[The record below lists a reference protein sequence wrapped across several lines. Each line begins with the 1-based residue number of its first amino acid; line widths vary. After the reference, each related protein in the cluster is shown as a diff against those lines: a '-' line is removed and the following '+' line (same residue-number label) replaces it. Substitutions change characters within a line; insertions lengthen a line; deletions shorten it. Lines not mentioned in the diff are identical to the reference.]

1 MKPIGQRHPFSTIVP
16 LMLGILLFIA
26 RPVTAADP
34 QRVVALELSFVDA
47 LALVDIAPVGIAD
60 DNQPSKLI
68 PALRE
73 RIGDWQSVGSRSQ
86 PSLELIAELQPDL
99 IIADSSRHGEII
111 DDLQQL
117 APALL
122 LPSKGTTYE
131 QNLETLQQIG
141 DAVGRGKMMRERLAQ
156 HRQRMEQYRNKL
168 TGHKESVQFAI
179 ASDKGLWLHSGN
191 SYAGSLIEA
200 LGLHTPINNGNA
212 QPYIPTGLE
221 QLLKVNPDWLL
232 VGRYSEHTLLDK
244 WQQMPLFSLLT
255 AHQEQRIVD
264 VSSTLWSLS
273 RGVIAAE
280 QMAEQLDHLLNRQES
295 ALLSRTANGN

>member
-1 MKPIGQRHPFSTIVP
+1 MKWIDRSGAVRAMLLP
-16 LMLGILLFIA
+16 LLVLLLA
-26 RPVTAADP
+26 LTRPAAADP

-99 IIADSSRHGEII
+99 IIADSSRHGEIV

-117 APALL
+117 APTLL

-131 QNLETLQQIG
+131 QNLDTLQQIG
-141 DAVGRGKMMRERLAQ
+141 DAVGSGEMMRARLQ
-156 HRQRMEQYRNKL
+156 LHRTRMEQYRDTL
-168 TGHKESVQFAI
+168 AGHKESVQFAV

-191 SYAGSLIEA
+191 SYAGSLIQA
-200 LGLHTPINNGNA
+200 LGLRTPITDGNA
-212 QPYIPTGLE
+212 QAYMPTGLE

-232 VGRYSEHTLLDK
+232 VGRYSEQTLLDK
-244 WQQMPLFSLLT
+244 WQQMPLFSMLT
-255 AHQEQRIVD
+255 AYREQRIVD
-264 VSSTLWSLS
+264 VSPALWSLS

-280 QMAEQLDHLLNRQES
+280 QMAEQLDRLLNQ
-295 ALLSRTANGN
+295 ADATQLSRAANGD